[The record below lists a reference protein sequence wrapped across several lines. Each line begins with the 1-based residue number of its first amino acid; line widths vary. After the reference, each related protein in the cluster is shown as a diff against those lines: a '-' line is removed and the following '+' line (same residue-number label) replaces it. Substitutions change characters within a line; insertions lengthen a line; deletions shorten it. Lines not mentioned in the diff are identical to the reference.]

1 MATKLKRPF
10 FDADSLIEASGGKS
24 IAEIFAEQGET
35 SFRNLESDIIE
46 KVSEEQSAVIA
57 LGGGAIM
64 RAKNVAVIRHNGILI
79 YLNVPF
85 HLLFSRITTEEG
97 RPLVAKLEK
106 SQQWKK
112 LKQLFDSRVTTYEQ
126 ADVIIECGT
135 ENTPEEIVSKIIYS
149 LEEVS

>member
-1 MATKLKRPF
+1 MATKLNRPF
-10 FDADSLIEASGGKS
+10 FDTDNLIEASVGKS

-57 LGGGAIM
+57 LGGGAVM
-64 RAKNVAVIRHNGILI
+64 RAKNVAMIRHKGILI

-85 HLLFSRITTEEG
+85 DLLFSRITDEEG

-126 ADVIIECGT
+126 ADVIIACST
-135 ENTPEEIVSKIIYS
+135 ESTAEEIASKIIYS
-149 LEEVS
+149 LKEA